1 MLFSQFTSLASDRTV
16 VLIDTCNHIT
26 PAVIKTYMT
35 IYTDIFETIQDV
47 NVLDRLKIVHIYN
60 IWSLLSFLDSLHTTN
75 NTNTTTNNNSMNI
88 ASSVIII
95 HNSNNLLWPYL
106 NFNPTYSSSSTSSST
121 TSSSVTLDLIIATLF
136 LQLRRYTSSSQQAS
150 VIFSDIISPYSFYS
164 KQANPVTNEMFDILI
179 TLHAAPLLAMYPGQE
194 SKLEPS
200 SSGQR
205 RYQLGKC
212 LYVYMC

>member
-1 MLFSQFTSLASDRTV
+1 M
-16 VLIDTCNHIT
+16 
-26 PAVIKTYMT
+26 
-35 IYTDIFETIQDV
+35 YTDIFETIQDV

-60 IWSLLSFLDSLHTTN
+60 VWSLLSFLDSLHTTN
-75 NTNTTTNNNSMNI
+75 TTTSNKRINI

-106 NFNPTYSSSSTSSST
+106 NFNPTYSYASTSSFT
-121 TSSSVTLDLIIATLF
+121 TSSAVTLDPIIATLF
-136 LQLRRYTSSSQQAS
+136 LQLRRYTFSSQQAS

-179 TLHAAPLLAMYPGQE
+179 TLHAAPLLVLHPGQE
-194 SKLEPS
+194 SKLEPLL
-200 SSGQR
+200 SGQR

-212 LYVYMC
+212 MHLC